1 MPNDTVLTNLDL
13 GDESIEIW
21 QETEMKPITELII
34 DVVNGKTAGRIE
46 RYGNR
51 YVLIQDGDRIE
62 VTKTVQMM
70 LKSGAVTPVQIAEAG
85 R

>member
-1 MPNDTVLTNLDL
+1 MPNVLVNRDL
-13 GDESIEIW
+13 GDEAREIW
-21 QETEMKPITELII
+21 QEPEMRSSQDLILA
-34 DVVNGKTAGRIE
+34 VVNGTQKGRIE

-51 YVLIQDGDRIE
+51 YVLIQDGDRME

>member
-1 MPNDTVLTNLDL
+1 MPNAIVTNRDL
-13 GDESIEIW
+13 GDEAKEIW
-21 QETEMKPITELII
+21 QEPTMRSAQELILA
-34 DVVNGKTAGRIE
+34 VVSGTETGRIE

-51 YVLIQDGDRIE
+51 YVLIQDGDRME

>member
-1 MPNDTVLTNLDL
+1 MPDVVTNRDL
-13 GDESIEIW
+13 GDESREIW
-21 QETEMKPITELII
+21 QEPEMRSTQDLILA
-34 DVVNGKTAGRIE
+34 VVNGTEDGRIE

-51 YVLIQDGDRIE
+51 YILIQDGDRME

-70 LKSGAVTPVQIAEAG
+70 LKSGAVTQVEIAEAG